1 MNLQELELKA
11 NEIRKSLLQTIYDG
25 GTGHTGGALSSADI
39 LTALYYHTLHV
50 DPANPDAADRDRFIL
65 SKGHCVEGYYAILAD
80 KGFIPKEELHTYC
93 RYGTRLIGHPN
104 NEIPGIE
111 VKTGALGH
119 GLPVGTGMAI
129 GLKKNNSNGRVFV
142 LMGDGEQEEGS
153 VWEAAMAGSHYKLDN
168 LTGIVDRNHLQ
179 ISGTTEEVIGLEP
192 FADRWRAFGWAV
204 REIDGND
211 MEQLV
216 AAFDALPLEKGKPSL
231 IIAHTVK
238 GRGVKEMEN
247 RKEWHHGVPDAAL
260 LQSAF
265 AQLDEQAANIIKEG
279 VSL

>member
-1 MNLQELELKA
+1 MNVQELELKA
-11 NEIRKSLLQTIYDG
+11 NDIRKTLLQIIHDS
-25 GTGHTGGALSSADI
+25 GTGHTGGSLSSADI
-39 LTALYYHTLHV
+39 LTALYYHTLHI
-50 DPANPDAADRDRFIL
+50 DSTDPDAIGRDRFIL
-65 SKGHCVEGYYAILAD
+65 SKGHCVEGYYTILAD
-80 KGFIPKEELHTYC
+80 RGFIPKEELHTYC
-93 RYGTRLIGHPN
+93 QYGTKLIGHPN

-119 GLPVGTGMAI
+119 GLPVGVGMAI
-129 GLKKNNSNGRVFV
+129 GLKKNQSASRVFV

-153 VWEAAMAGSHYKLDN
+153 VWEAAMSGSHYKLDN

-179 ISGTTEEVIGLEP
+179 ISGTTEDVIGLEP

-211 MEQLV
+211 MEQLI

-238 GRGVKEMEN
+238 GKGVREMEN
-247 RKEWHHGVPDAAL
+247 KREWHHGVPDETLLRSAFTQLDAHAADILKKGAAL
-260 LQSAF
+260 
-265 AQLDEQAANIIKEG
+265 
-279 VSL
+279 